1 MVAETTPIGHRLLQ
15 SLSAIRHEAIL
26 LMSPDARHGHN
37 PVTSK
42 RWPVLEGNFTI
53 RNGACGNALD
63 EGLYLSEVLYKM
75 LATQEGIILEIM
87 PV

>member
-1 MVAETTPIGHRLLQ
+1 M
-15 SLSAIRHEAIL
+15 
-26 LMSPDARHGHN
+26 
-37 PVTSK
+37 
-42 RWPVLEGNFTI
+42 LEGNFTI